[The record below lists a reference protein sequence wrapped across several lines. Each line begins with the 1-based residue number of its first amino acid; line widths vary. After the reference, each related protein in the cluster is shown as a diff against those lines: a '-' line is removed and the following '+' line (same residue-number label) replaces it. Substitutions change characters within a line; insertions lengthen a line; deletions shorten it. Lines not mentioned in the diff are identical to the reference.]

1 MKAGY
6 VFILGLFLVVTGSI
20 SLHVLHILYESILE
34 IRSLFISPPPVSTF
48 ASPAILLGILVLIF
62 AVVGGGVF
70 FLGKNAVKVLE
81 DTSNEIVVILVII
94 LYLILIDCL
103 LHGIYFV
110 CVEGYHFYVSYRI
123 AASQIGSEEHLLVV
137 RDIVTDITLRNCI
150 IGAIFFLLTPFVWLA
165 RYFLMKA
172 VNGCEK

>member
-1 MKAGY
+1 MKVGY
-6 VFILGLFLVVTGSI
+6 LFILGLFLVVTGGI
-20 SLHVLHILYESILE
+20 FLHILHILYEGILE

-48 ASPAILLGILVLIF
+48 ASPVILLGILVLIF

-70 FLGKNAVKVLE
+70 FLGKNAMNVLE

-123 AASQIGSEEHLLVV
+123 AASQIGSEEQLLVV

-150 IGAIFFLLTPFVWLA
+150 IGAIFFLMTPFVWLA

-172 VNGCEK
+172 VKGNEK